1 MNVEKLNINQWAEE
15 DRPREKMMAHGARV
29 LTDAEL
35 LAILIGSGSQDETA
49 VELMRRVLSACN
61 NNLNELAKL
70 SLEQLCRF
78 KGIGPAKAVTV
89 MAACE
94 LGHRRKLAE
103 VEERLVVRTARDLYN
118 HFHPKLADQPVE
130 EFWVMLL
137 NNACRVIDSRC
148 VATGGITEVAVDVR
162 LVLREAIL
170 GRATAIA
177 LCHNHP
183 SGNVRPSRQDDQLT
197 DRLRQACDLMNIRLM
212 IQLKLLKNTKQRL
225 FLQIKMIFQ
234 LGLIK
239 LLKNQLENGFL
250 F

>member
-1 MNVEKLNINQWAEE
+1 MSTEKLNINQWAEE
-15 DRPREKMMAHGARV
+15 DRPREKMMAHGASV

-35 LAILIGSGSQDETA
+35 LAILIGSGSSEETA
-49 VELMRRVLSACN
+49 VSLMRRVLAACG
-61 NNLNELAKL
+61 NNLNELGKL
-70 SLEQLCRF
+70 SLEQLCEF

-94 LGHRRKLAE
+94 LGRRRKLAE
-103 VEERLVVRTARDLYN
+103 VEERRVILTSRDIYDY
-118 HFHPKLADQPVE
+118 FHSKLADLPVE

-183 SGNVRPSRQDDQLT
+183 SGNVRPSRQDDLLT

-212 IQLKLLKNTKQRL
+212 DHIVLTDGRFYSYADEGRL
-225 FLQIKMIFQ
+225 
-234 LGLIK
+234 
-239 LLKNQLENGFL
+239 
-250 F
+250 